1 MRRIFF
7 FLIGF
12 GLSVIGFSYI
22 ILYLNLF
29 SIGYN
34 LYDYVN
40 FITRRLECYYSVF
53 GLLIMIISSI
63 IRERKDN
70 E

>member
-12 GLSVIGFSYI
+12 GFAVIGFSYI

-34 LYDYVN
+34 LEDYVN
-40 FITRRLECYYSVF
+40 FIIRRYECYYSIL
-53 GLLIMIISSI
+53 GLFIMVIASMIKGDVI
-63 IRERKDN
+63 
-70 E
+70 